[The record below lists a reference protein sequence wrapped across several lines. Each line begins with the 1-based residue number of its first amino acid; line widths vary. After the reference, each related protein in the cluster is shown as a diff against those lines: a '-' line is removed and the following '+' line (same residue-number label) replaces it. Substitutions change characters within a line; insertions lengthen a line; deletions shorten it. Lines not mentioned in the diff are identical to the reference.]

1 MKEIAVSDFFP
12 ETVENAILLKAQLVD
27 LQRQFPASSFL
38 NFFYLKVLRDN
49 FNRDFERKKTKILL
63 TIPNRKLFVNSLLKY
78 PLYDCVANFYTATI
92 PPVKSD
98 VPEVVETPAEEAP
111 TIDTL
116 AEKFTVNPPKIVFN
130 VDQHDA
136 DANFAE
142 ESCKENDEIV
152 TETLAIVYA
161 QQGYTGKAEKIL
173 KKLSLQFPEK
183 SVYFADLIKKLKN
196 KENNQ

>member
-49 FNRDFERKKTKILL
+49 FNRDFERKKNKILL
-63 TIPNRKLFVNSLLKY
+63 TLPNRKLFVNSLLKY

-92 PPVKSD
+92 PTVKNEM
-98 VPEVVETPAEEAP
+98 PEVAEIPVEETP

-116 AEKFTVNPPKIVFN
+116 AEKFTVNPPKIIFN